1 MQNHIHMYNSIIH
14 MSTYMYM
21 YVLCSTHIQ
30 SVGSRVV
37 ECTFHYLHVHSCLI
51 SVYIRESVDS
61 LCRDGADTPI
71 KP

>member
-1 MQNHIHMYNSIIH
+1 MRNHIHMYNNIIH

-21 YVLCSTHIQ
+21 HVLCSTLIQ

-51 SVYIRESVDS
+51 SVYITIHVHIYA
-61 LCRDGADTPI
+61 CRNIDI
-71 KP
+71 VF